1 MPSPHPDAAGQN
13 VESAAAAGTHP
24 TRSHPS
30 SRLPDPGRKLLDF
43 LAEHDTYYLVGH
55 IEPDGDCL
63 ASSLALGSYLERT
76 GKRVK
81 HFNEGPFF
89 RPEVK
94 RFEDRFRTN
103 LSKDEVLADEN
114 PAAVI
119 LDCSTPE
126 RVGNLGAAL
135 RDLPAA
141 VIDHH
146 SAGEPYGDVTYI
158 VPTAPATSLL
168 VQKTIESA
176 GASPT
181 TEEAEYILFALS
193 TDTGFFRHLDVGSG
207 EAFEATGRLVTAGAS
222 PKKVF
227 EMIYGGKSLASRKL
241 MARLMMRV
249 ETLHEGRYMV
259 TYETARDTAE
269 FGRENR
275 DSDTLYQLL
284 MGTRGCEVV
293 ALLREETSTSCTGS
307 LRSSNDVDVGLIA
320 KRFGGGGHKRAAGFL
335 VERPWQT
342 VMEELKTILH
352 DVHASR

>member
-1 MPSPHPDAAGQN
+1 MSSPQADATGNEVESGRHARASRERHSQGARLPEPSPA
-13 VESAAAAGTHP
+13 
-24 TRSHPS
+24 
-30 SRLPDPGRKLLDF
+30 LLDF
-43 LAEHDTYYLVGH
+43 LSEYDTYYLVGH
-55 IEPDGDCL
+55 TEPDGDCL

-94 RFEDRFRTN
+94 RFEDRFRTD
-103 LSKDEVLADEN
+103 LAKDEVLAEDN
-114 PAAVI
+114 AAAIV

-126 RVGNLGAAL
+126 RVGKMGASL

-146 SAGEPYGDVTYI
+146 SSGEPYGDVTYI

-168 VQKTIESA
+168 IQKTIEATGSLLTPA
-176 GASPT
+176 
-181 TEEAEYILFALS
+181 EAEYILFALS

-207 EAFEATGRLVTAGAS
+207 DTFEATSRLVAAGAS
-222 PKKVF
+222 PKRIY

-241 MARLMMRV
+241 MARLLTRV
-249 ETLHEGRYMV
+249 EPLQEGRCML
-259 TYETARDTAE
+259 TYETAEDTAE

-293 ALLREETSTSCTGS
+293 ALLREESSTSCTAG

-335 VERPWQT
+335 AERPWQT
-342 VMEELKTILH
+342 VMEELKAILQE
-352 DVHASR
+352 VLGSP